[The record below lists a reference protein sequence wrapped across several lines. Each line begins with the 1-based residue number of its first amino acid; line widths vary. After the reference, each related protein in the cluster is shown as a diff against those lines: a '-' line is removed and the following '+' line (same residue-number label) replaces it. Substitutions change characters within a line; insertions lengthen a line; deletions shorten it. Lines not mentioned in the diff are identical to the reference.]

1 MQDLIV
7 VKQLPQIEEHLKQL
21 SIEVEQK
28 VENAKSLVC
37 TEENVTTIKQIR
49 ASLNKE
55 FKEVENQRKIVK
67 EQILAPYM
75 QFEEIYKMYI
85 SDKYKSADNDLKE
98 KIDSTENELKNIKE
112 QEIKDYFEEYK
123 KANNIDFVTYSQAR
137 INVTLSASRKSLKEQ
152 AKQFI
157 DKIVDDLKL
166 IDTQEHKT
174 EILVEY
180 KHSLNVSQAITSVTN
195 RFKAIE
201 EEKKRQE
208 ELKRKQLEEAQ
219 RRADES
225 IRVQTEATRQA
236 LENFIPKSE
245 EKVVHIEMD
254 KNHEITQKG
263 YEQLENVFNKP
274 LEKPREEKQEE
285 ILTLRFTVR
294 GTRTK
299 LRELKQ
305 FLENGGYDY
314 E

>member
-1 MQDLIV
+1 MSNQELIV
-7 VKQLPQIEEHLKQL
+7 VKQLPQIEEHLKEL
-21 SIEVEQK
+21 SLDVDKK
-28 VENAKSLVC
+28 VENAKNLVC

-55 FKEVENQRKIVK
+55 FKEVEQQRKIVK

-75 QFEEIYKMYI
+75 QFEEIYKTYI
-85 SDKYKSADNDLKE
+85 SDKYKSADNDLKV
-98 KIDSTENELKNIKE
+98 KIDSIENELKVKKE

-123 KANNIDFVTYSQAR
+123 TANNIDFITYEQTK
-137 INVTLSASRKSLKEQ
+137 INTTLSASMKSLKEQ

-166 IDTQEHKT
+166 IETQEHKT

-180 KHSLNVSQAITSVTN
+180 KQTLNVSQAITSVTN

-208 ELKRKQLEEAQ
+208 QK
-219 RRADES
+219 
-225 IRVQTEATRQA
+225 I
-236 LENFIPKSE
+236 
-245 EKVVHIEMD
+245 VHIEMNE
-254 KNHEITQKG
+254 NHEITQKS
-263 YEQLENVFNKP
+263 YEQSENVFNKP
-274 LEKPREEKQEE
+274 LEQPKEEKAEE
-285 ILTLRFTVR
+285 ILTLKFTVR

-299 LRELKQ
+299 LREIKQ

>member
-7 VKQLPQIEEHLKQL
+7 VKQLPQIEEHLKEL
-21 SIEVEQK
+21 SLEVEQK

-75 QFEEIYKMYI
+75 QFEEIYNMYI

-180 KHSLNVSQAITSVTN
+180 KQSLNVSQAITSVTN

-225 IRVQTEATRQA
+225 IRAQTEATRQA
-236 LENFIPKSE
+236 LENFIPKTE
-245 EKVVHIEMD
+245 ETILQAPVI
-254 KNHEITQKG
+254 
-263 YEQLENVFNKP
+263 
-274 LEKPREEKQEE
+274 EEKQEE
-285 ILTLRFTVR
+285 ILTLRFTVK

>member
-7 VKQLPQIEEHLKQL
+7 VKQLPQIEEHLKEL
-21 SIEVEQK
+21 SLDVDKK
-28 VENAKSLVC
+28 VENAKNLVC

-85 SDKYKSADNDLKE
+85 SDKYKSADNDLKA

-123 KANNIDFVTYSQAR
+123 KANNIDFVAYSQAR

-180 KHSLNVSQAITSVTN
+180 KQSLNISQAITSVTN

-225 IRVQTEATRQA
+225 IRAQTEATRQA
-236 LENFIPKSE
+236 LENFIPKTE
-245 EKVVHIEMD
+245 ETILQAPVI
-254 KNHEITQKG
+254 
-263 YEQLENVFNKP
+263 
-274 LEKPREEKQEE
+274 EEKQEE
-285 ILTLRFTVR
+285 ILTLRFTVK